1 MLLRCHKPAL
11 GIISRRSAAYRPSWS
26 RRKDNV
32 PDRSHMWSVH
42 ELIPRILPSHATI
55 HPAIAHLVSH
65 EKTNAPIFQ
74 QFFCFVNGIQI
85 TFFVSYYRNNSCF
98 CKSQLPSVPFHQ
110 RCCRKR
116 PDFRSQVNW
125 DSCMWRLA
133 LLPIPIKPSLTVDI
147 KLPSLIYIVT

>member
-11 GIISRRSAAYRPSWS
+11 GIISRRSAAYSPSWS

-32 PDRSHMWSVH
+32 PDRSHVWLVH
-42 ELIPRILPSHATI
+42 ELVPRILPSHATI
-55 HPAIAHLVSH
+55 HPAYRPSSIPWKIQCADFSAVLFLVDD
-65 EKTNAPIFQ
+65 
-74 QFFCFVNGIQI
+74 IQI
-85 TFFVSYYRNNSCF
+85 TFFVSYCRNNSCF
-98 CKSQLPSVPFHQ
+98 CKSQLPSVLFHQ

-116 PDFRSQVNW
+116 PDFCSQVNW